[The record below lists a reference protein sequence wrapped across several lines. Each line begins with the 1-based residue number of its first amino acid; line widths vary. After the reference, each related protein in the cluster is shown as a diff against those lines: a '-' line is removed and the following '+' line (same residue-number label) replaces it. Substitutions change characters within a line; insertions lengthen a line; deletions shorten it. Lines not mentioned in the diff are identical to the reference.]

1 MSKKIL
7 KTIAILASIAGIV
20 GCCIALIG
28 LIPAFGQWLYPRE
41 IARTN
46 ISPSTTNTPAIITN
60 NPTEGSNPVIVS
72 PTDPPTET
80 IVPEIQPTGSVFFD
94 DFENTL
100 SPQWKVI
107 YGQLDMFDGKLT
119 VVDPS
124 RTPNAYHYIILDN
137 LYWKDLTIEI
147 ELAPFDG
154 AFYGGEADSIGAI
167 VLHQNNDAPSVGLRF
182 YTASDGLQFGTL
194 STEGEWLLPTSLVDG
209 FANDFTLH
217 DRVHTIKVVAKGLS
231 YTAYIDNRKITS
243 TSIPG
248 NEIRVVG
255 LWFKT
260 STVDKPDFFAPRIE
274 SVKIT
279 AN

>member
-1 MSKKIL
+1 MSRKEQIIFGAL
-7 KTIAILASIAGIV
+7 GLVIAICA
-20 GCCIALIG
+20 CIAAWIVVPQSLIA
-28 LIPAFGQWLYPRE
+28 LRPN
-41 IARTN
+41 TN
-46 ISPSTTNTPAIITN
+46 SPFSTTTDA
-60 NPTEGSNPVIVS
+60 PTKIATVLTKASDEVFAS
-72 PTDPPTET
+72 PTAQPTET
-80 IVPEIQPTGSVFFD
+80 IVPDIQPSGFVFFD
-94 DFENTL
+94 NFDNDL
-100 SPQWKVI
+100 SHQWKVQ
-107 YGQLDMFDGKLT
+107 YGQVGMFDGKLT
-119 VVDPS
+119 VTDPS

-137 LYWKDLTIEI
+137 LYWKDVTIEI

-167 VLHQNNDAPSVGLRF
+167 LFHQSNDAPSVGLRF
-182 YTASDGLQFGTL
+182 YTARDGLQFGTL
-194 STEGEWLLPTSLVDG
+194 SAEGEWSLPTSLVDG

-217 DRVHTIKVVAKGLS
+217 DRVHTIKVVVKGLS

-248 NEIRVVG
+248 SEVRVIG

>member
-1 MSKKIL
+1 MSRKEQIIFGVSGL
-7 KTIAILASIAGIV
+7 IIAICACVAAWIV
-20 GCCIALIG
+20 VPPSLIS
-28 LIPAFGQWLYPRE
+28 LRSNA
-41 IARTN
+41 
-46 ISPSTTNTPAIITN
+46 NTPLPTTIKTPLKIATGLTEASKEII
-60 NPTEGSNPVIVS
+60 SS
-72 PTDPPTET
+72 PTTQPTET
-80 IVPEIQPTGSVFFD
+80 SVSEIQPSGYVFFD
-94 DFENTL
+94 DFENAL
-100 SPQWKVI
+100 SSQWKVQ

-119 VVDPS
+119 VVDQS
-124 RTPNAYHYIILDN
+124 RTPNAYHYITLDK

-167 VLHQNNDAPSVGLRF
+167 VVHQNNDTPSVGLRF
-182 YTASDGLQFGTL
+182 YTARDGLQFGTI

-217 DRVHTIKVVAKGLS
+217 DRVHTIKVVVKGLS

-248 NEIRVVG
+248 SEVRTVG

-274 SVKIT
+274 SIKIT